1 VLRPG
6 QAHEPA
12 RRARREIEPF
22 LDIALEALDPEFPV
36 ELAVDD
42 LPQNPP
48 DLEVH
53 LLEERHGRAQT
64 AVEFAG

>member
-1 VLRPG
+1 VLGPG

-22 LDIALEALDPEFPV
+22 LDVALEALEPELPV
-36 ELAVDD
+36 ELALDD
-42 LPQNPP
+42 LAQDPP

-53 LLEERHGRAQT
+53 LLQEGHRRAQA
-64 AVEFAG
+64 AVELAR